1 MENKKVYR
9 AIGLMSGTSLDGVD
23 IALIE
28 TDGFDYVKPVRSSF
42 YAYSD
47 DLRMAVKACF
57 GQASADQDV
66 VDMITQAHV
75 RAVRDFGERA
85 DIIGFHGQTIFHDP
99 DHGVTVQIGDG
110 QVLADAC
117 TMPVVFDL
125 RSADVAAGGQG
136 APLLPLYHRARA
148 LQAGLDLPAA
158 IVNIGGVSNVTWIGG
173 ASDDDVLAFDCGP
186 GNALLDDFVKQRTGQ
201 SFDQGGA
208 LAKAGKVNEAL
219 VAQWMAH
226 PYFDA
231 PAPKSLDRDA
241 WDVRGV
247 QDLSDADGAA
257 SLSAFT
263 AAAILESAAHLPQM
277 PAHWYISGGGRHND
291 YVMGLL
297 RAGVDAP
304 VDSVDV
310 LGWDGDSIE
319 AEGFAY
325 LAVRSLLKLPIS
337 APGTTGAPSPMT
349 GGRLALP
356 AS

>member
-42 YAYSD
+42 YAYDD
-47 DLRMAVKACF
+47 DLRAAVKACF
-57 GQASADQDV
+57 GQAVADHNV
-66 VDMITQAHV
+66 IDMITQAHV
-75 RAVRDFGERA
+75 RAVQDFGEDA
-85 DIIGFHGQTIFHDP
+85 DIVGFHGQTIFHDP

-110 QVLADAC
+110 QALATAC
-117 TMPVVFDL
+117 GMPVVFDM

-148 LQAGLDLPAA
+148 MAAGVTLPAA

-173 ASDDDVLAFDCGP
+173 AGDDDLLAFDCGP
-186 GNALLDDFVKQRTGQ
+186 GNALLDDFVKQRTGK
-201 SFDQGGA
+201 SFDDGGA
-208 LAKAGKVNEAL
+208 LAASGAL
-219 VAQWMAH
+219 DDDLLARWMAH
-226 PYFDA
+226 AYFDL

-257 SLSAFT
+257 SLAAFT

-277 PAHWYISGGGRHND
+277 PVHWYISGGGRHND

-297 RAGVDAP
+297 RAGLDAP
-304 VDSVDV
+304 VESVDV
-310 LGWDGDSIE
+310 LGWDGDSVE

-337 APGTTGAPSPMT
+337 VPGTTGAPSPMT
-349 GGRLALP
+349 GGRLARPEL
-356 AS
+356 